1 MKSIEERV
9 QALEDKLDSMDAS
22 IDDAMGDAHNEIDC
36 LDERIEELETLEE
49 KLYLFFTGLALSINT
64 LVYDN
69 VVEIKRVN
77 QTSKKD
83 LDSKGN
89 V

>member
-9 QALEDKLDSMDAS
+9 QALEDKLASMDEY
-22 IDDAMGDAHNEIDC
+22 IDDAHNEIGC
-36 LDERIEELETLEE
+36 LDERIEELDTLEE
-49 KLYLFFTGLALSINT
+49 KLCLFFTELALSINT
-64 LVYDN
+64 LVYGD